1 MKFYFSAATTFR
13 SFEILKGMPDFR
25 PLHLLHTQFE
35 RKQIENVIP
44 YIEKGEVEP
53 LFIDS
58 GAYSVHTGKVKL
70 SSDTDI
76 DGYAKYLNSIDKYT
90 HLVAQLDHIPGKY
103 HVPKTPEDYVHSAE
117 ASWEMFK
124 ELYYKLDSPE
134 KLIYVYHQGEPI
146 SALENAL
153 KWRDNKGNQLG
164 VIGLSG
170 QGDSSEKLIRR
181 FMIQAMRVVQRS
193 DNPKCRTH
201 LFGIASDYIL
211 NACQP
216 YSSDS
221 TTHLQIGVYGKIL
234 IPQYH
239 QPVIV
244 SDRQIPE
251 HPDSSK
257 DDIKLLERL
266 PYKGGE
272 AMYQDVK
279 KYIESLNL
287 DMHDVT
293 TSPYYRTAVNMHYL
307 QRRFDH
313 IKNMNEVTHGE
324 VYQLF

>member
-1 MKFYFSAATTFR
+1 
-13 SFEILKGMPDFR
+13 MPNFR
-25 PLHLLHTQFE
+25 PVNLLHTQFE
-35 RKQIENVIP
+35 RKHIEDVIP

-70 SSDTDI
+70 DSDTDI

-103 HVPKTPEDYVHSAE
+103 HVPKTPDDYIYSAK
-117 ASWEMFK
+117 ASWDMFK
-124 ELYYKLDSPE
+124 ELYYKLASPE

-146 SALENAL
+146 SALESAL
-153 KWRDNKGNQLG
+153 DWKDDKGNPLG

-170 QGDSSEKLIRR
+170 QGDSSEKLIRS
-181 FMIQAMRVVQRS
+181 FMIQAMRVIQQS
-193 DNPKCRTH
+193 NNPKCRTH

-221 TTHLQIGVYGKIL
+221 TTHLQIGAFGKIL
-234 IPQYH
+234 LPHYH

-244 SDRQIPE
+244 SDRQISE

-257 DDIKLLERL
+257 DDRKLLERL

-287 DMHDVT
+287 DMYDVT
-293 TSPYYRTAVNMHYL
+293 ASPYYRTAVNMHYL

-313 IKNMNEVTHGE
+313 IQSMNEVTHGE